1 MSKCY
6 RNYSNE
12 AAADWYAHDQGVEAD
27 REMYY
32 EKLVE
37 ETTERNKK
45 ELLESS
51 DTTLIDDTVI
61 TLEDLIEK
69 VNHEMFEEFI
79 VRSLYYYYEE
89 GRILTT
95 VDFIKYAIDEC
106 EEWLYNYNKEHVG
119 EV

>member
-45 ELLESS
+45 ELLGSG

-61 TLEDLIEK
+61 TLKDLIEK
-69 VNHEMFEEFI
+69 VNSDIFENFLH
-79 VRSLYYYYEE
+79 RSLYYFYEKGDKLNIE
-89 GRILTT
+89 
-95 VDFIKYAIDEC
+95 DFVKSSIEEC
-106 EEWLYNYNKEHVG
+106 EEWLYNYNKEHV
-119 EV
+119 END